1 MNTKKIIN
9 KKKSYIICL
18 TVCNFFFQIFTS
30 NCADSRNYFRAL
42 EQSVIF
48 ANRYVLKNLFPKFDR
63 HEVAAAT
70 RKIECIL
77 HRYMCC
83 GVAAENEASDR
94 RKCYRF
100 HFIYNKMV
108 QDLIRYELK
117 EEVFFENSSK
127 IFTFSMI
134 LKRLKRISKEK
145 KDEYNKINKKIQSKN
160 ASLYKLLS
168 MNE

>member
-9 KKKSYIICL
+9 KKKYYIICL
-18 TVCNFFFQIFTS
+18 TICNFFFQIFTA
-30 NCADSRNYFRAL
+30 NCVDSRNYFRAF
-42 EQSVIF
+42 EKNVIS
-48 ANRYVLKNLFPKFDR
+48 ANKYVLKNLFPKFESY
-63 HEVAAAT
+63 EVAAAT

-145 KDEYNKINKKIQSKN
+145 KNKYKQINKRIQSNN
-160 ASLYKLLS
+160 AFLYELLS
-168 MNE
+168 MKV